1 MVGSKASPASN
12 PGPFRTF
19 CISGMG
25 TALEFYDFVIY
36 GSAAALVFPQLF
48 FPDMDKLT
56 ATLIAFAAFGTGFFA
71 RPVGGVVFGHFGDKY
86 GRQKVLV
93 ATLLLMGGAAPS

>member
-36 GSAAALVFPQLF
+36 GKACRA
-48 FPDMDKLT
+48 
-56 ATLIAFAAFGTGFFA
+56 GC
-71 RPVGGVVFGHFGDKY
+71 GG
-86 GRQKVLV
+86 GRRGV
-93 ATLLLMGGAAPS
+93 